1 MFRESLTAFDRA
13 PTGAKRARLN
23 PLFSPSDENPESLVR
38 VHDGILT
45 SFVAIEGPKGSGNST
60 VLACLETLLLTL
72 NVQYRLCKPT
82 ARHDTNPLETAVD
95 RGIVEPDR
103 WRQARYALRAIAA
116 YEGLEHRKELI
127 IGDRSPYTSLV
138 TWMDF
143 PWSPSRRRGRSGSQ
157 KPLRRAPSE
166 ILALQH
172 HTFMPS
178 LVLYLDVPTD
188 ILERRCRQR
197 TRTYGQ
203 IDETNSR
210 LEHARRAYQAFAQS
224 PEELGVP
231 ATCWVTI
238 DGTQAPAK
246 VAADCLRAMLEF
258 RQIRPDHFT
267 HALAVTED
275 PLDQL
280 TPLQRTNRERLIHE
294 CEQFANHTLTLS
306 RPCELTLDEAIPF

>member
-1 MFRESLTAFDRA
+1 MYHDPLQAFDHA
-13 PTGAKRARLN
+13 PMDAKRARSN
-23 PLFSPSDENPESLVR
+23 PLFSPSSENPESLVR

-45 SFVAIEGPKGSGNST
+45 SFVALEGPKGSGKST
-60 VLACLETLLLTL
+60 VLDYLETLLLTL

-82 ARHDTNPLETAVD
+82 ARLDSNPLETAVD
-95 RGIVEPDR
+95 RGLVEPDR

-116 YEGLEHRKELI
+116 YEGLEQRKELI

-143 PWSPSRRRGRSGSQ
+143 PWSPNRRRCRSGFQ
-157 KPLRRAPSE
+157 QPLRRTPSE

-188 ILERRCRQR
+188 ILEQRCRQR

-203 IDETNSR
+203 IDETISR
-210 LEHARRAYQAFAQS
+210 LDHARRAYQVLAQS
-224 PEELGVP
+224 PDELGVP

-258 RQIRPDHFT
+258 QQIRPEHFT
-267 HALAVTED
+267 RALEVNQEPID
-275 PLDQL
+275 RLSPQ
-280 TPLQRTNRERLIHE
+280 QRRKRELLIRD
-294 CEQFANHTLTLS
+294 CEQFANHALTIS
-306 RPCELTLDEAIPF
+306 SSCELNLDEPIPF